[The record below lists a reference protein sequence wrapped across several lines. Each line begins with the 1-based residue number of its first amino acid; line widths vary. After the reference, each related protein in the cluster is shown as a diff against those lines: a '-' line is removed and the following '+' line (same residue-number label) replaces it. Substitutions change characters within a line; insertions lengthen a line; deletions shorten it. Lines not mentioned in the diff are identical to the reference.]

1 MKLSTR
7 TRYGLRALVDLA
19 ARHAQGPVMLR
30 IISESQGLSKKYLD
44 NIFTALRL
52 AGLVRTVRGARG
64 GYLLARDPADISVAE
79 VVEALEG
86 DLNPVDCV
94 EYPQTCD
101 RALECV
107 TRELWTE
114 LRDAMVQVLESKT
127 LEDLVIRRAEL
138 AEKGTKQKSKSES
151 KRQATKRRS
160 RK

>member
-19 ARHAQGPVMLR
+19 SRHQKGPVMLR
-30 IISESQGLSKKYLD
+30 IIAESQGLSKKYLD

-94 EYPQTCD
+94 EYPQACD
-101 RALECV
+101 RSLECV

-114 LRDAMVQVLESKT
+114 LRHAMVQVLESKT
-127 LEDLVIRRAEL
+127 LADLVARRAEL
-138 AEKGTKQKSKSES
+138 AEAAKKGKLPGPA
-151 KRQATKRRS
+151 RQPRRRRS
-160 RK
+160 GK